1 MPALTLDRQVREVLV
16 DVQKGRTGDVP
27 GEVELTPAGGVSKL
41 ESAVHELVA
50 HAAIVT
56 GGRTAP

>member
-1 MPALTLDRQVREVLV
+1 MPALTLDGQVREVLV

-27 GEVELTPAGGVSKL
+27 GEVELPPTAGLSEL
-41 ESAVHELVA
+41 EPAVHELVA

-56 GGRTAP
+56 CGRTAP